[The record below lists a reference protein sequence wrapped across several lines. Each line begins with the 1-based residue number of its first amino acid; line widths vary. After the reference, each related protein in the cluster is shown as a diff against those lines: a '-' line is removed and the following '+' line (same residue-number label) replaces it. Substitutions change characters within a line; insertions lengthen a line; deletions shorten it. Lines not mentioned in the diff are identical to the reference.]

1 MRVDA
6 FVSYKKEDFEA
17 ASRVVAAL
25 RENGL
30 SVWWDDGLTSKS
42 AWDAEIE
49 REIAAAAT
57 VVVLWTPRSVT
68 SDWVRTEAHYG
79 LNHGKLIPV
88 MVETCAL
95 PIAFML
101 RQTLNLCD
109 WRGER
114 DHRQWRKLL
123 AWIADLAAARPGGAP
138 ADQAAGATL
147 PHRFHDVVGRLP
159 SGDPIVDGALV
170 NASTPSGTAFRDGEG
185 LPVMRIVPL
194 GAFLLGSPATEP
206 ERSVSEGPQK
216 RVEIPAPFAVGVF
229 PVLLSE
235 FEAALGRRPP
245 KSTSERPR
253 GWAGVFRRPAT
264 PTAASAASNPAMP
277 VTNISFEDAQ
287 EFVARISSATGDSY
301 RLPSEAEWE
310 YACRAG
316 SRSRYSFG
324 DLIDTTMAVFGA
336 GTGPA
341 APGSHPANAFGL
353 HDMHGNVREWT
364 ADLWHE
370 SHATTPLDGSA
381 NTEGH
386 SSMRVVRGG
395 GWRDT
400 APMLRSAARLRATQ
414 SIRDNVIGFRVARTL
429 G

>member
-1 MRVDA
+1 MVDA

-30 SVWWDDGLTSKS
+30 SVWWDEGLTSKS

-49 REIAAAAT
+49 RVIAEAAT

-88 MVETCAL
+88 MLETCTI

-114 DHRQWRKLL
+114 DHHQWRKLL
-123 AWIADLAAARPGGAP
+123 AWIADLAAAKPGSVTAGQP
-138 ADQAAGATL
+138 AGATL
-147 PHRFHDVVGRLP
+147 PHRFHDVVGRLT

-170 NASTPSGTAFRDGEG
+170 SASTPSGTAFRDGDG

-194 GAFLLGSPATEP
+194 GAFLVGSPATEP
-206 ERSVSEGPQK
+206 ERSVSEGPQR

-235 FEAALGRRPP
+235 FEAAVGRRPP
-245 KSTSERPR
+245 TSTSERPR
-253 GWAGVFRRPAT
+253 GWAGLFKRPAT
-264 PTAASAASNPAMP
+264 PAPASAAPNPVMP

-287 EFVARISSATGDSY
+287 EFVARISSATGASY

-324 DLIDTTMAVFGA
+324 DLIDTTMAVFAA

-341 APGSHPANAFGL
+341 APGSCPANAFGL

-381 NTEGH
+381 YTDGH